1 MSSHIESRLFDLDH
15 ETRTSALGRLS
26 SLHPEIQSIA
36 TEPKHSDKQQQQH
49 NNHRSHHPHHNAPH
63 NSYNYHHSNNH
74 NNHSN
79 HHNHSHRKK
88 GVKRHG
94 NIHITTKEV
103 QFSSFD
109 KETES
114 VQQELKNHM
123 RSHHTK
129 ARSSVSNAK
138 RLMNT
143 LQLKRETKRKEKLK
157 DKLKS
162 GIAKMNISRTVAAAQ
177 KVRKNMNKKRKTN
190 KIINCNFF
198 FCMNETIFFVS
209 FQCL

>member
-1 MSSHIESRLFDLDH
+1 MCIHLD
-15 ETRTSALGRLS
+15 
-26 SLHPEIQSIA
+26 
-36 TEPKHSDKQQQQH
+36 
-49 NNHRSHHPHHNAPH
+49 
-63 NSYNYHHSNNH
+63 SYNYHHSNNH

-79 HHNHSHRKK
+79 QHKHSHRKK

-114 VQQELKNHM
+114 VQQELKNHI

-177 KVRKNMNKKRKTN
+177 KVRMNTRKKTKNE

-209 FQCL
+209 FNVFDFKLLHFSFFLILFSFSLFFLFNSHQTITITSDRQKNRWLILQNDKMN